1 MSNTQTAA
9 NSKKIGPAKTAS
21 ITLRGGNGA
30 VLTLNAVRKEN
41 GTALTTVTTRES
53 GEAKSSRGMSQVH
66 RNFEVARTHIEAQA
80 QAAIKLG
87 WKRGTFAVAARP
99 DAFSSLPAAP
109 KVS

>member
-1 MSNTQTAA
+1 MSNTQTTA

-41 GTALTTVTTRES
+41 GTALTTVITKES
-53 GEAKSSRGMSQVH
+53 GEAKPLRGMSQIH
-66 RNFEVARTHIEAQA
+66 RNFDAARSAIEALA

-87 WKRGTFAVAARP
+87 WRRGTFAVAARP
-99 DAFSSLPAAP
+99 DSFSSLPPAP